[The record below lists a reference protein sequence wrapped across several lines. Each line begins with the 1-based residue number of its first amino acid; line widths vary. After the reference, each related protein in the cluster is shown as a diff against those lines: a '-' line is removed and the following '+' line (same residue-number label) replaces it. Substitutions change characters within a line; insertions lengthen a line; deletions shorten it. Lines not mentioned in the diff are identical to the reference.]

1 MDSLFRAQMEKKKIT
16 FNTNITN
23 DCPRAIF
30 MDIGKTEQVLKTFYQ
45 CNEVHTR

>member
-23 DCPRAIF
+23 DCPKAIF
-30 MDIGKTEQVLKTFYQ
+30 MDIGKQNKSKNFLSMQ
-45 CNEVHTR
+45 